1 MWPAINISS
10 LQFIVAALRKET
22 TDSNMHQVL
31 LLFFCKF
38 FFYLT
43 KLLDPDKKKNGFH
56 VGFFT
61 KPFNKFCF
69 QCPPSCLQIIFC
81 LHVRKDSRLKFVKNL
96 KNGFTISTEKEKLD
110 IDLIH
115 SFLNRTYWAEGIS
128 KEIIKRSI
136 EGSLCF
142 GVYENDKQAVT
153 AGRQVGFARM
163 ITDKA
168 TFAYL
173 ADVFIIE
180 EYRGRGLSK
189 WLMEVIMSHPDLQGL
204 RRMML
209 ATRDAHELYKK
220 FGFTSLNNV
229 D

>member
-1 MWPAINISS
+1 M
-10 LQFIVAALRKET
+10 
-22 TDSNMHQVL
+22 D
-31 LLFFCKF
+31 
-38 FFYLT
+38 
-43 KLLDPDKKKNGFH
+43 
-56 VGFFT
+56 
-61 KPFNKFCF
+61 
-69 QCPPSCLQIIFC
+69 
-81 LHVRKDSRLKFVKNL
+81 FVKD
-96 KNGFTISTEKEKLD
+96 GFTISTEKEKLD

-128 KEIIKRSI
+128 KETIRRSI

-142 GVYENDKQAVT
+142 GVFENDK
-153 AGRQVGFARM
+153 QVGFARM

-204 RRMML
+204 RRMIL
-209 ATRDAHELYKK
+209 ATKDAHGLYKQ
-220 FGFTSLNNV
+220 FGFTPLINV
-229 D
+229 DRWMHILDPDVYKR

>member
-1 MWPAINISS
+1 MD
-10 LQFIVAALRKET
+10 FI
-22 TDSNMHQVL
+22 
-31 LLFFCKF
+31 
-38 FFYLT
+38 
-43 KLLDPDKKKNGFH
+43 
-56 VGFFT
+56 
-61 KPFNKFCF
+61 
-69 QCPPSCLQIIFC
+69 
-81 LHVRKDSRLKFVKNL
+81 

-128 KEIIKRSI
+128 KEIIRRSI

-142 GVYENDKQAVT
+142 GLFENDK
-153 AGRQVGFARM
+153 QVGFARM

-180 EYRGRGLSK
+180 EYQGRGLSK

-204 RRMML
+204 RRMIL
-209 ATRDAHELYKK
+209 VTKDAHGLYKQ
-220 FGFTSLNNV
+220 FGFTPLINV
-229 D
+229 DRWMQILDPDVYKR